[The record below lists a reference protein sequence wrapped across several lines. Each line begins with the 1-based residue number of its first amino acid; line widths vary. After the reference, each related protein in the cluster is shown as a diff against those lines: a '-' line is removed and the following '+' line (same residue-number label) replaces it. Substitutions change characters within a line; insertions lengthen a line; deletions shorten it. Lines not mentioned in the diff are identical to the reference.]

1 MEETMAT
8 EKKNYK
14 PKVDPEINQEIHLK
28 LLKDNPHI
36 GESTNG
42 KYFLY
47 SVSDLNNGGEEK
59 SFFAPDYIHELIQSS
74 KLTKGSEFKLKKIA
88 QSGNG
93 NGKQT
98 TRLELALIP
107 SSGSNGNGQHP
118 PEMEDNLKELLLQSV
133 KDASYV
139 VTNSGIQFSN
149 DELQK
154 FATTIF
160 ISRVKKLSGACC

>member
-1 MEETMAT
+1 MAT

-14 PKVDPEINQEIHLK
+14 PKVDPEVNQEVHLK

-42 KYFLY
+42 RYFLY
-47 SVSDLNNGGEEK
+47 SVSDLTDGGEEK
-59 SFFAPDYIHELIQSS
+59 SFFAPDYIHEIIQSS
-74 KLTKGSEFKLKKIA
+74 KLTKGSEFKLKKIT

-118 PEMEDNLKELLLQSV
+118 PETGDNLKEIMERCVRDAVEIINSF
-133 KDASYV
+133 KDQVPFQTADTRSIAS
-139 VTNSGIQFSN
+139 TLFIARSKQF
-149 DELQK
+149 
-154 FATTIF
+154 A
-160 ISRVKKLSGACC
+160 